1 MEHEYYLGSL
11 NFKSNIRLLVLHPIS
26 PGNGNE
32 GPFHLPEYDYLLKT
46 TAVDEVYCAGA
57 PRAIQGPAD
66 SEKAVP
72 FIVEKAR
79 WADSQGYD
87 AIIIN
92 CMLDPGVTATKNSVS
107 IPVVGVREATRA
119 IASLVGKSPAHIYPQ
134 NIPVLDL
141 SRDEE
146 KTVSEL
152 VNMGRKQISE
162 NGADVI
168 IPNCGYLGGLAQRL
182 QTELGVPVL
191 ANLDIALR
199 LGELLAIFDVRPKSE
214 NAATQNASE
223 PFNQETDAGTVQ
235 RRGIAYRMKSLIK
248 RYFRKYG

>member
-79 WADSQGYD
+79 WAESQGYD

-162 NGADVI
+162 MVQMLLFRIAVTLAALHSDYRRSLGCLCWQTSILRYGWENFL
-168 IPNCGYLGGLAQRL
+168 PFLMCGQNQRML
-182 QTELGVPVL
+182 PRKMPQNLLIRKRMLVL
-191 ANLDIALR
+191 Y
-199 LGELLAIFDVRPKSE
+199 SE
-214 NAATQNASE
+214 EA
-223 PFNQETDAGTVQ
+223 
-235 RRGIAYRMKSLIK
+235 
-248 RYFRKYG
+248 